1 MICQKVCPA
10 NKAVVKWIENG
21 AVFDREE
28 TALIMDGI
36 SADQLPRETLEKI
49 KKVEIV
55 EYYDVLGRNLKALIE
70 KPIQ

>member
-1 MICQKVCPA
+1 
-10 NKAVVKWIENG
+10 
-21 AVFDREE
+21 
-28 TALIMDGI
+28 MDGI